1 MVTLEGNEVFAYE
14 EIMLAL
20 GKMGEESLGGV
31 ADLPSFSLSSLTNYI
46 SDELRRRLG
55 TKDKVIHYM
64 EREGIIAKE
73 GILHRATPKFYEE
86 LEKVKHKEMMI

>member
-20 GKMGEESLGGV
+20 GKMGEDSLGG

-46 SDELRRRLG
+46 SDELRRRLA
-55 TKDKVIHYM
+55 TKEKVIHYM